1 MSNSENQMRSVDLQ
15 HVAVLQRKVKKIAVA
30 WFTIHLIGFVGEI
43 SSKIPKYGISE
54 SGQYWYESKSIVYM
68 AIETSIGLI
77 SSICLFVG
85 ATKRNKYLLIPFML
99 VGAVSFVFLIA
110 VSVYFVILLWSSGNP
125 SAFIAI
131 AFLLVLTF
139 TQIWMI
145 KTTQQYYKELNKKQ
159 GRDGVENLP
168 CATDRPLPA
177 TAPPRNDVLGQAPM
191 NPASGQTSF
200 RFPTAFNENES
211 FNSQPI
217 PPELPPTYSDTVVVS
232 RDSTTR
238 GDLPPSYD
246 DAIAMKDKDIGGHL
260 V

>member
-1 MSNSENQMRSVDLQ
+1 MSNPENQMRSET
-15 HVAVLQRKVKKIAVA
+15 VLQRKVKKIAVA

-43 SSKIPKYGISE
+43 LSKTQKYGISE
-54 SGQYWYESKSIVYM
+54 SGQYWYESKTIVYM

-99 VGAVSFVFLIA
+99 VGAVTFVFLIG
-110 VSVYFVILLWSSGNP
+110 VSVMFIYYLWSYGNP

-131 AFLLVLTF
+131 AFLLFLIF

-145 KTTQQYYKELNKKQ
+145 KTTQQYYKELNRNQ
-159 GRDGVENLP
+159 GRDAVENLH
-168 CATDRPLPA
+168 CATDSQQPA
-177 TAPPRNDVLGQAPM
+177 TAPPRNDVIGHAPM

-200 RFPTAFNENES
+200 RFPSTLNDNES
-211 FNSQPI
+211 FSSQPI
-217 PPELPPTYSDTVVVS
+217 PPDIPPAYSDTVVVS
-232 RDSTTR
+232 RDSTSI
-238 GDLPPSYD
+238 GELPPSYD
-246 DAIAMKDKDIGGHL
+246 DAIAMKDKNIGGNL

>member
-1 MSNSENQMRSVDLQ
+1 MSNPENQMRSET
-15 HVAVLQRKVKKIAVA
+15 VLQRKVKKIAVA

-43 SSKIPKYGISE
+43 LSKTQKCGISE

-99 VGAVSFVFLIA
+99 VGAVTFVFLIG
-110 VSVYFVILLWSSGNP
+110 VSVMFVILLWSSGNP

-131 AFLLVLTF
+131 AFLLVLIF

-177 TAPPRNDVLGQAPM
+177 TAPPRNDVLGHAPM
-191 NPASGQTSF
+191 NPAGGQTSF
-200 RFPTAFNENES
+200 RFPSALNGDES

-217 PPELPPTYSDTVVVS
+217 RPELPPAYSDTVVVS
-232 RDSTTR
+232 RDPTSI
-238 GDLPPSYD
+238 GELPPSYD
-246 DAIAMKDKDIGGHL
+246 DAIAMKDKRVNL

>member
-1 MSNSENQMRSVDLQ
+1 MSNPENQIRSET
-15 HVAVLQRKVKKIAVA
+15 VLQRKVKKIAVA

-43 SSKIPKYGISE
+43 LSKTQKYGISE

-99 VGAVSFVFLIA
+99 VGAVTFVFLIG
-110 VSVYFVILLWSSGNP
+110 VSVMFILLLWSSGNP

-131 AFLLVLTF
+131 AFLLVLIF
-139 TQIWMI
+139 TQLWML

-168 CATDRPLPA
+168 CATDSALPA

-191 NPASGQTSF
+191 NPGSGPTSF
-200 RFPTAFNENES
+200 RFPSALNPNES

-217 PPELPPTYSDTVVVS
+217 PPELPPAYSDTVVVS
-232 RDSTTR
+232 RDSTNR
-238 GDLPPSYD
+238 GELPPSYD
-246 DAIAMKDKDIGGHL
+246 DAIAMKDKNIGGNL